1 MWTPEPPPS
10 KDSVR
15 NSILA
20 QLNTIRTAGK
30 GRRESS
36 EHLQSQSQHSPS
48 FPSSPSHISTG
59 HGRRANIGSLS
70 SSASPRTRRLPP
82 IFAEQRQNTARIRHV
97 CGGLN
102 EILQKLDLDFAHV
115 GGKIRAAINTDGTL
129 GRPDM
134 PGAATMRLLQLRSR
148 RQFLAKLRR
157 TPPREQISTEEET
170 RKGAVS
176 EELHDEI
183 HRARLAA
190 ADEGLSDEQS
200 VSDYAGEPDVPRFVP
215 ASRLRDE
222 VEAMEASLRKISEC
236 VTAMSAIE
244 NFDAGQ
250 PWWESAM
257 RTREMKALGIRANY
271 HARSIIKWNQR
282 AREHFLVEAVTSNEQ
297 MERCRTDML
306 YLREQQD
313 LFQKRIELCHE
324 EQASTAEEMKTVQEL
339 LYDINRFKSDL
350 QQQLLGVAH
359 ERRLLPD
366 ECEDARLAEL
376 VLLLE
381 HVNWP
386 ASLQPDVECVKE
398 WVREN
403 VIPFDV

>member
-1 MWTPEPPPS
+1 MRAPEPPPS
-10 KDSVR
+10 NEAVR

-20 QLNTIRTAGK
+20 QLNTIRIS
-30 GRRESS
+30 GRGRHEPS
-36 EHLQSQSQHSPS
+36 EHLQSQPQHSSS
-48 FPSSPSHISTG
+48 FPSSPTPVSAG
-59 HGRRANIGSLS
+59 NGRRANMGSFSMLTT
-70 SSASPRTRRLPP
+70 PRTRRLPP
-82 IFAEQRQNTARIRHV
+82 IFAEQRQNTATIRHV

-102 EILQKLDLDFAHV
+102 EVLQKLDLDFAHV
-115 GGKIRAAINTDGTL
+115 GGKIRAAIATDDVF

-148 RQFLAKLRR
+148 RQFLARLRR
-157 TPPREQISTEEET
+157 TPPRERISTEEDT
-170 RKGAVS
+170 RKGDAL

-183 HRARLAA
+183 NRARLAA

-200 VSDYAGEPDVPRFVP
+200 VSDYAEEPDVPRFVP
-215 ASRLRDE
+215 DSRLRDE

-244 NFDAGQ
+244 NCDAGQ

-324 EQASTAEEMKTVQEL
+324 EQASTAEEMKALQEM
-339 LYDINRFKSDL
+339 LYDINRLKSEL

-359 ERRLLPD
+359 ERRLLPA
-366 ECEDARLAEL
+366 ECEDAKLAEL

-386 ASLQPDVECVKE
+386 AWLLPDVECVKE

-403 VIPFDV
+403 ATPLDV